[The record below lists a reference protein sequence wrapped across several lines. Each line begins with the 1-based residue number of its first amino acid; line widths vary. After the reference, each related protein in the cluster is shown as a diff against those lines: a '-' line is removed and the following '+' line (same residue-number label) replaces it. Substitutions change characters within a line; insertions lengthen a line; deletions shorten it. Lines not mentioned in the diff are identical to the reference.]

1 MIFDFLRKKK
11 RQSEDEDWG
20 GGYAPLKEQPERDTA
35 DDPGSRRR
43 SAERRTAQTV
53 RKIVTGRRHVV
64 ELCEEIID
72 SSRELENTRSEYQQV
87 TSQLNDIMLWQELS
101 EQERAPILET
111 ARQIQKLDETRAQLL
126 KNEKQLTDTQF
137 AQMQEEEDEVPTS
150 VKRLKSNEAYL
161 DAIKRDMH
169 YLEGEKVEWTILKQE
184 CEREQIMLRR
194 IAVLL
199 LALFSIAV
207 LVLLV
212 VRYYM
217 DYDIQLML
225 LIAAFITTLIGAYV
239 LLKYQDCTKEIKR
252 CDVNCNQAILLEN
265 RVKLKFVNI
274 KNAVDYTC
282 EKYHVKN
289 SYELTYMYEKFQAAV
304 KEQERFKQTND
315 DLVFYTE
322 KLTGQLE
329 QLHLFDA
336 SFWAHD
342 PMLLLDEKKMEAV
355 RKDFTVRRQKLRS
368 SMEDSLT
375 AIDSMK
381 REVLNNTRY
390 MGEISE
396 QVKQILQKI
405 DELNHPLQ
413 P

>member
-1 MIFDFLRKKK
+1 MIFDFLRRKK
-11 RQSEDEDWG
+11 RQNEDENWG
-20 GGYAPLKEQPERDTA
+20 SGYAPLKEQPTQDAT
-35 DDPGSRRR
+35 DDPGLRRR
-43 SAERRTAQTV
+43 PAERRTAQTV
-53 RKIVTGRRHVV
+53 RRNVTGRRQVV

-87 TSQLNDIMLWQELS
+87 TSQLNDIMLWQGLS

-111 ARQIQKLDETRAQLL
+111 AHQIQKLDETRAQLL
-126 KNEKQLTDTQF
+126 KNEKLLTDSQF

-184 CEREQIMLRR
+184 CEREQILLRR

-212 VRYYM
+212 VRFYL

-225 LIAAFITTLIGAYV
+225 LVAAFITTLIGAYV
-239 LLKYQDCTKEIKR
+239 LLKYQDCIKEIKR

-289 SYELTYMYEKFQAAV
+289 SYELTYMYERFQAAV

-322 KLTGQLE
+322 RLIGQLE
-329 QLHLFDA
+329 QFHLFDA
-336 SFWAHD
+336 SFFAHD
-342 PMLLLDEKKMEAV
+342 PMLLLDETRMEVAC
-355 RKDFTVRRQKLRS
+355 RELAVRRQKLHDR
-368 SMEDSLT
+368 MEDSLMV
-375 AIDSMK
+375 IDSMK

-390 MGEISE
+390 MGEVSE
-396 QVKQILQKI
+396 QVNQILQKI
-405 DELNHPLQ
+405 DELNRPLQ
-413 P
+413 S

>member
-1 MIFDFLRKKK
+1 MIFDFFRRKKK
-11 RQSEDEDWG
+11 QPDEDSWD
-20 GGYAPLKEQPERDTA
+20 GGYAPLWSQKDSVSG
-35 DDPGSRRR
+35 DDSG
-43 SAERRTAQTV
+43 AGRRTAERMTAQSV
-53 RKIVTGRRHVV
+53 RKNGTGRRHVV

-87 TSQLNDIMLWQELS
+87 TSQLNDILLWKELS
-101 EQERAPILET
+101 DEEKAPILET
-111 ARQIQKLDETRAQLL
+111 VRQIQKLDETRAQLL
-126 KNEKQLTDTQF
+126 KNERQLSDTQF
-137 AQMQEEEDEVPTS
+137 AQMQEEEDEVPAS

-161 DAIKRDMH
+161 DAIKRDMN

-184 CEREQIMLRR
+184 CRREQIMLRR

-315 DLVFYTE
+315 DLIFYTDR
-322 KLTGQLE
+322 LMGQLE

-342 PMLLLDEKKMEAV
+342 PELLLDEKKMLEV
-355 RKDFTVRRQKLRS
+355 QKEFTVRRQKLRDN
-368 SMEDSLT
+368 MEDSLT

-381 REVLNNTRY
+381 KEVIDNTRY

-405 DELNHPLQ
+405 DELNHPL
-413 P
+413 